1 MTDFGR
7 RHRLVASRRFR
18 EVFGQRNLRGGRYF
32 TLYQLPNDV
41 GVHRLGL
48 AVSRKVSRSAVG
60 RNRIKRQVRE
70 SFRRYREGLAA
81 DPEGTGGIDFV
92 VVARPLASG
101 TENSELR
108 RDLDRLWRLVN

>member
-7 RHRLVASRRFR
+7 RHRLVTPRRFR

-32 TLYQLPNDV
+32 TLYHLSNDI

-48 AVSRKVSRSAVG
+48 AVSRKVSRSAVR

-70 SFRRYREGLAA
+70 SFRRFREDLAA
-81 DPEGTGGIDFV
+81 DPEAGGIDFV
-92 VVARPLASG
+92 VVARPLAGG
-101 TENSELR
+101 TGNSELR